1 MADAFGVT
9 EEYMDT
15 ELCRQG
21 EQMEESQVKLVFRF
35 ITSGRLHAK
44 IDKVGGNVVTYK
56 PDSKNGQTC
65 IKQGD
70 IFLNR

>member
-1 MADAFGVT
+1 
-9 EEYMDT
+9 
-15 ELCRQG
+15 
-21 EQMEESQVKLVFRF
+21 MEESYVKLVFRF

-44 IDKVGGNVVTYK
+44 IDKVGGIVVTNR

-70 IFLNR
+70 ILLNR